1 MKKLLILLFSLF
13 LLSSPSVFADDI
25 SDFEIEGMSIGDSL
39 LDYMTEEE
47 ILTEMEKSKD
57 IYSHLKEPNKYLEV
71 YLFKD
76 FSSYDKISFFV
87 KNNSTNEYVTNK
99 NEKYTVLFI
108 RGLIDYNEDFDS
120 CIAKRDE
127 VVEVLSEM
135 FQNEDQNEYKGIHRG
150 DPSGNSIID
159 GYIIGFS
166 SGANIQA
173 QCNNFEETW
182 RIKNKQTEGLSVA
195 IVSDEIAKWFTN

>member
-1 MKKLLILLFSLF
+1 MKKLLILLFSIFILY
-13 LLSSPSVFADDI
+13 SHSVFADDI
-25 SDFEIEGMSIGDSL
+25 SDFQIEGISIGDSL
-39 LDYMTEEE
+39 LDYMTEDE
-47 ILTEMEKSKD
+47 ILKEMKKSTNA
-57 IYSHLKEPNKYLEV
+57 YSHLKEPNKYLEV

-76 FSSYDKISFFV
+76 FLSYDKISFFV

-159 GYIIGFS
+159 GYIIYFS
-166 SGANIQA
+166 SGGNIQA

-182 RIKNKQTEGLSVA
+182 RIKNNQTEGLSVA
-195 IVSDEIAKWFTN
+195 ILSDEIAKWFSN

>member
-1 MKKLLILLFSLF
+1 
-13 LLSSPSVFADDI
+13 
-25 SDFEIEGMSIGDSL
+25 
-39 LDYMTEEE
+39 MTEEE

-99 NEKYTVLFI
+99 NEKYTVVFI